1 MMRTNCLGSLQAAL
15 RDAGLEDRYKEI
27 PPGIMAERL
36 RPRLQARPLPT
47 DLSKLVAQA
56 APPRRRIGLSSVS
69 LWVLLLAFAL
79 GLIPSLAIGAAL
91 WLDKSRAVTAYPCT
105 VRAATVALTAV

>member
-1 MMRTNCLGSLQAAL
+1 
-15 RDAGLEDRYKEI
+15 
-27 PPGIMAERL
+27 
-36 RPRLQARPLPT
+36 
-47 DLSKLVAQA
+47 
-56 APPRRRIGLSSVS
+56 VS

-105 VRAATVALTAV
+105 VRAAAAALTAV